1 MLPILTTLER
11 VRAHRRLAADETSD
25 DALLLTL
32 IAAASAEFTRE
43 IGRVCVPFYATYH
56 FDAPTLNPFALDL
69 NADLLEVVALTNG
82 DGTLIPPE
90 HVSLRPINAYPKWRI
105 ALKPGAGITYTFNGD
120 PYEAISVAGWWGYV
134 PHYDTAWRATG
145 STVPVGGMTA
155 GALMLTLGTTGAFE
169 IGHYLR
175 VDDEIMRVTARDS
188 TTITLARGEQGTT
201 AASHS
206 AGVPISVFDV
216 LPDVQNAVTEMVAY
230 AYKALD
236 RVGAPSGGRVTVYD
250 GSTVTVDDLDP
261 LVRRAIADHRRHAV
275 LVIR

>member
-1 MLPILTTLER
+1 MLTTLER

-25 DALLLTL
+25 DALLLNL

-43 IGRVCVPFYATYH
+43 IGRVCVPFYAAH
-56 FDAPTLNPFALDL
+56 RFDAPVLNPFALDL
-69 NADLLEVVALTNG
+69 NADLLEVVTLTNG

-90 HVSLRPINAYPKWRI
+90 NSSLRPINAYPKWRI
-105 ALKPGAGITYTFNGD
+105 ALKPGGGIAYTFNSD
-120 PYEAISVAGWWGYV
+120 PHEAISVAGWWGYV
-134 PHYDTAWRATG
+134 PHYDTAWRATE

-155 GALMLTLGTTGAFE
+155 GTLTLDTTGAFE

-188 TTITLARGEQGTT
+188 TTITLVRGEQGTT
-201 AASHS
+201 AANHS
-206 AGVPISVFDV
+206 AGAPISVFDV

-230 AYKALD
+230 AYKSLD
-236 RVGAPSGGRVTVYD
+236 RVGAPTGGRITVYD